1 MTTRSRGPSHCL
13 RCVLGLLALLPFA
26 AFAANSQAPEGPFE
40 LHLAAAHV
48 PYAAQQL
55 ILGAWQGSDKVVAV
69 GEHGVVLLSHD
80 GGAHFEQA
88 AEVPTS
94 AALNDVTFV
103 GRQGWAVGQW
113 RVILHSSDGGNHWTM
128 QYSNPRNDRPLFGV
142 YFLNREQGFAVGL
155 WSLFIT
161 TRDGGRTWQQVKL
174 REPKGLRVSGPS
186 LYHMFAAPDGTLFIT
201 AERGYVLRS
210 TDRGATWS
218 VIDTG
223 YHGSLWSGCA
233 GSSGRIWVGGLR
245 GTILFSDD
253 DGLSWRHAHSGT
265 LDSITDLVCSPRGV
279 FAASVGGDLL
289 RASDNGDTFAPL
301 QPRDRQT
308 YTAVTLGR
316 KGLRPYGVGGVLARV
331 ALDR

>member
-13 RCVLGLLALLPFA
+13 RCVLGLLALIPFA
-26 AFAANSQAPEGPFE
+26 ASAANSQAPDVPFE
-40 LHLAAAHV
+40 LHLVAAHA
-48 PYAAQQL
+48 PYAAQEL
-55 ILGAWQGSDKVVAV
+55 ILGAWQEGGKVVAV
-69 GEHGVVLLSHD
+69 GEHGVVLLSQD

-94 AALNDVTFV
+94 AALNDVSFV

-113 RVILHSSDGGNHWTM
+113 RVILHSSDGGEHWTM

-142 YFLNREQGFAVGL
+142 YFLDREQGFAVGL
-155 WSLFIT
+155 WSLLMS

-279 FAASVGGDLL
+279 LAASVGGDLL
-289 RASDNGDTFAPL
+289 RGTEQGDAFAPL
-301 QPRDRQT
+301 QARDHRA
-308 YTAVTLGR
+308 YTALTLDQAR
-316 KGLRPYGVGGVLARV
+316 VRPYGVGGVFPRV
-331 ALDR
+331 ALGR